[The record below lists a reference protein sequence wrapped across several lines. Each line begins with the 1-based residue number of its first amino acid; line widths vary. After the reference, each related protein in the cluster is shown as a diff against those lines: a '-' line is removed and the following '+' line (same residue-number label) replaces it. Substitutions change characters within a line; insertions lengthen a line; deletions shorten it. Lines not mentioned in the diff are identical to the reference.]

1 LLNGRWL
8 EWTTALHEKYGE
20 VVRIHPDELSFIGP
34 SAWQDIYCSRPQLP
48 KPEIGVLRPGNGVPS
63 VATTDS
69 IEDHA
74 RQRRI
79 IGHALSDRALRE
91 QEYILKNYTDH
102 LIQRLHEQ
110 VKESQDGKTTVT
122 DISRWYTYTTFD
134 TIGDL
139 EFGESFH
146 SLDNREEHPWVSFIF
161 NGLKYGMIFTAFHH
175 FPPLK
180 AEWLVPRSIQE
191 KAREHYM
198 WAYTR
203 IEQRLQQKTDRP
215 DFMHYVLE
223 NNGGEKGMSREEI
236 NSNATLLI
244 LAGSDT
250 SATTCTSV
258 TWFLVKNPSTLEKL
272 KREVRSS
279 FKSFDEITV
288 TTAAKL
294 PYLHAV
300 IQEALRLHPSGPI
313 SVPRQVDRPSV
324 TISGHPVPVG
334 VCPSDTLF
342 SQQTNISLGTSRH
355 PPKNRLSLRLQLHRT
370 SPLPTRALGQRR
382 PREIRRRQEGLL

>member
-1 LLNGRWL
+1 
-8 EWTTALHEKYGE
+8 
-20 VVRIHPDELSFIGP
+20 
-34 SAWQDIYCSRPQLP
+34 
-48 KPEIGVLRPGNGVPS
+48 
-63 VATTDS
+63 
-69 IEDHA
+69 
-74 RQRRI
+74 
-79 IGHALSDRALRE
+79 
-91 QEYILKNYTDH
+91 
-102 LIQRLHEQ
+102 
-110 VKESQDGKTTVT
+110 
-122 DISRWYTYTTFD
+122 
-134 TIGDL
+134 
-139 EFGESFH
+139 
-146 SLDNREEHPWVSFIF
+146 
-161 NGLKYGMIFTAFHH
+161 MIFTAFHH

-180 AEWLVPRSIQE
+180 AEWLVPRSVQE
-191 KAREHYM
+191 KAREHSM

-203 IEQRLQQKTDRP
+203 IEKRLQQKTDRP

-223 NNGGEKGMSREEI
+223 NYGGEKGMSREEI

-250 SATTCTSV
+250 SATTCTSE

-313 SVPRQVDRPSV
+313 SVPRQVDRPGV

-342 SQQTNISLGTSRH
+342 SQQTNTSLGTSRH

-370 SPLPTRALGQRR
+370 SPLPTRALVQRR